1 MTSNEIKTWRYLRL
15 AIVALVLGLAAA
27 IIWEW
32 HLAPHH
38 CLQQSISAYFYTPAR
53 AIFTGALIGIGLA
66 LICIRGS
73 TDFEDTAL
81 NLAGIFAPLVALIP
95 TPEVSQ
101 GCASYPGSAG
111 GRVEGYTNAVV
122 AVFVMG
128 ALALLLS
135 AGLAIAHRVKAGSWD
150 LTGTAVIGWLAGCAV
165 WTVVLILFA
174 TQRDWFDQ
182 KMHFTSAIAMFVFAW
197 IAVGLNTFD
206 GKAPP
211 WGWLRYLYLAVF
223 VAMPV
228 VAGAILT
235 ARFGF
240 GWTDR
245 WVLWFEVGEIVPF
258 TAYWAV
264 QSVHMWDKATR
275 P

>member
-1 MTSNEIKTWRYLRL
+1 MASNEIKTWRYLRL

-32 HLAPHH
+32 HLAPNH

-53 AIFTGALIGIGLA
+53 AVFTGSLIGIGLA
-66 LICIRGS
+66 LICIRGT

-81 NLAGIFAPLVALIP
+81 NLAGIFAPLVALVP

-101 GCASYPGSAG
+101 GCSSYPGSAG

-128 ALALLLS
+128 ALALLLM
-135 AGLAIAHRVKAGSWD
+135 AGLAIAHRVKAGTWD
-150 LTGTAVIGWLAGCAV
+150 VSGTAVFGWLAGVIV
-165 WTVVLILFA
+165 WAVVLIVFA

-206 GKAPP
+206 TKAPP

-228 VAGAILT
+228 VAGTILT
-235 ARFGF
+235 ARFAF

-258 TAYWAV
+258 TVYWAV
-264 QSVHMWDKATR
+264 QSVHMWNKASR

>member
-1 MTSNEIKTWRYLRL
+1 MASNEIKTWRYLRL

-53 AIFTGALIGIGLA
+53 AMFTGALIGIGLA

-128 ALALLLS
+128 ALALLLL
-135 AGLAIAHRVKAGSWD
+135 AGLAIAHRINAGRWD
-150 LTGTAVIGWLAGCAV
+150 LTGSTVVGWLAGWAV
-165 WTVVLILFA
+165 WAVVLIVFA

-206 GKAPP
+206 TKAPP

-223 VAMPV
+223 IAMPV
-228 VAGAILT
+228 VAGAILA

-240 GWTDR
+240 DWTDR

-258 TAYWAV
+258 TVYWAV
-264 QSVHMWDKATR
+264 QSVHMWNKATR